1 MATTTLARRIRRI
14 GVVQGTKGLVLDP
27 DVVPEHVIPLLRAEM
42 RRRRMIARAKRQQKS
57 RTHA

>member
-27 DVVPEHVIPLLRAEM
+27 DVVPEHVIPLLRTEM
-42 RRRRMIARAKRQQKS
+42 KRRRVLARTKQQRS
-57 RTHA
+57 RTRA